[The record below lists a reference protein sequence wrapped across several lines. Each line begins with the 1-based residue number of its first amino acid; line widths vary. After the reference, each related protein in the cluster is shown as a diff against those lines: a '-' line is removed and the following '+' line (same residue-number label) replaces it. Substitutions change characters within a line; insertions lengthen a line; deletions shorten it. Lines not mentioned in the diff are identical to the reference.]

1 MKNIILSLI
10 FSLVALPS
18 FATLIDFEDIT
29 VSGGTLEF
37 SGNAPE
43 LSVDGYLVFAEHG
56 HIWDNER
63 TDWNGNGTDW
73 FILDSL
79 FPFIITRADDSLFS
93 LNSLDAAEWD
103 NLGTSNMSILG
114 YLDGSLVNSVDLS
127 LTVNWQHFDLAAAF
141 SAVDTIEFVNF
152 DLFSG
157 GFDNINLT
165 LGPVVSVAEPELI
178 VLFFFGLLA
187 MRFIRKR
194 V

>member
-1 MKNIILSLI
+1 
-10 FSLVALPS
+10 
-18 FATLIDFEDIT
+18 
-29 VSGGTLEF
+29 
-37 SGNAPE
+37 
-43 LSVDGYLVFAEHG
+43 
-56 HIWDNER
+56 
-63 TDWNGNGTDW
+63 
-73 FILDSL
+73 
-79 FPFIITRADDSLFS
+79 
-93 LNSLDAAEWD
+93 
-103 NLGTSNMSILG
+103 MSILG